1 MLRQKLSLQERINAL
16 HEEIQR
22 LVAARVDEIAKETPG
37 VPKGSIE
44 QMTFGRASIPGLWT
58 DYTCVTH
65 SLPTQV
71 SCLSPLSPR
80 GAVLRCTVRRL

>member
-22 LVAARVDEIAKETPG
+22 LVAARVDEIAKEPPG

-44 QMTFGRASIPGLWT
+44 QMTFGRAGGCRCRMAKL
-58 DYTCVTH
+58 
-65 SLPTQV
+65 LPQN
-71 SCLSPLSPR
+71 LA
-80 GAVLRCTVRRL
+80 G